1 MLRYLTAGESHGKC
15 LVGILEG
22 MPSGVKI
29 DEKKINSE
37 LERRQSG
44 YGRGPRMKIEFDKIE
59 VLSGVRRLATIGSP
73 IAMMIKN
80 KDHSIDMLEGFSN
93 PRPGHADLPGALKY
107 GFSDMRNVL
116 ERASARKTAIDV
128 AIGAI
133 CKQLISNFK
142 ISLSSR
148 LVSAGGQNSISKI
161 HKAIDIAKKNKDTLG
176 GVFEVSAKGV
186 PVGLGSYVH
195 ADRRLNAAIA
205 ASLMGIPGIKSVEFG
220 LGIVFAEKLGSE
232 VHDVITYAKNKGFY
246 RKTNNAGGI
255 EGGMS
260 NGEDIIVRCAMKP
273 ITTLSNPLDSI
284 DLRTKK
290 KTKATVQRADICAIE
305 AAGVIA
311 EGLLAFELA
320 KVFMEKFGSD
330 SLVEIKNNFQSYI
343 KKIR

>member
-15 LVGILEG
+15 LVGIIEG
-22 MPSGVKI
+22 IPSGVRI
-29 DEKKINSE
+29 DDKKINHE
-37 LERRQSG
+37 LKRRQSG
-44 YGRGPRMKIEFDKIE
+44 YGRGPRMKMEFDKAEI
-59 VLSGVRRLATIGSP
+59 LSGVRRSITIGSP
-73 IAMMIKN
+73 IALLIKN
-80 KDHSIDMLEGFSN
+80 KDHSIDSLSAFSN

-107 GFSDMRNVL
+107 GFSDMRSVL

-133 CKQLISNFK
+133 CKQLIDNFK

-148 LVSAGGQNSISKI
+148 TISVGGEVIVSKI
-161 HKAIDIAKKNKDTLG
+161 HKKIDLAKRNKDTLG
-176 GVFEVSAKGV
+176 GIFQVCVKNV

-195 ADRRLNAAIA
+195 ADRRLNALIA
-205 ASLMGIPGIKSVEFG
+205 AALMGIPGIKSVEFG
-220 LGIVFAEKLGSE
+220 LGIALAEKFGSQ
-232 VHDVITYAKNKGFY
+232 VHDVIAYTRNKGIY

-260 NGEDIIVRCAMKP
+260 NGEDIIVSCAMKP
-273 ITTLSNPLDSI
+273 ITTLANPLDSI
-284 DLRTKK
+284 ELKTKK

-311 EGLLAFELA
+311 EGVVAFEIA
-320 KVFMEKFGSD
+320 KALMDKFGSD
-330 SLVEIKNNFQSYI
+330 SLAEIKNSLQSYL